1 MASVK
6 VTPKSLF
13 AFEPCVCDPR
23 DSSSSSYLAFVRE
36 NSYPPELGH
45 NATNHLSCQIGFNRR
60 RSTAPDGEIEIF
72 NAEKYFSGKMD
83 GNSSEPSCGPTPT
96 PTAKKDVRRR
106 PRSVSRPSSS
116 TSGTSCNSRS
126 TLLPDH
132 HRGKQGHLGVDGGR
146 READGKKFLGL
157 FPCSCARKHAI
168 NIDKEAQ
175 LAPVR
180 PQDEHLVCES
190 RLKRISP
197 GLRRHDPFPFPLPLN
212 LNPKFK
218 PEEKVVIGGVQNV
231 NFGANFT
238 PKGDLAI
245 AQKRSSFTALTAGEG
260 GRDED
265 VLSESSSDLFEIE
278 SISMSSHPFFTIEA
292 SESATATTGYEPSE
306 ASVEWSVVTA
316 SVANFSMSSDSV
328 EQGASSLRKTRRS
341 SGSGLLLGCVSE
353 KAVDVTTASG
363 GSGTRTSARGSVV
376 RRECVELEGAV
387 TPTARYRVE
396 SCGVDLSSGRAGR
409 VLPQSPF
416 GSSRSTQD

>member
-6 VTPKSLF
+6 VTPKTLF
-13 AFEPCVCDPR
+13 AFEPCSCNPR
-23 DSSSSSYLAFVRE
+23 DSSSSYLAFVRE
-36 NSYPPELGH
+36 NSFPPELGD
-45 NATNHLSCQIGFNRR
+45 NSTNQLSCQIGFNRR

-72 NAEKYFSGKMD
+72 DAEKYFSGVMD
-83 GNSSEPSCGPTPT
+83 GDASEPSCVPT
-96 PTAKKDVRRR
+96 PTATAKKKVRRQ
-106 PRSVSRPSSS
+106 PRSVSRPGSS

-126 TLLPDH
+126 TLLPDRN
-132 HRGKQGHLGVDGGR
+132 RGKQGHLVVDGGR
-146 READGKKFLGL
+146 RDAAGKKFLGV

-197 GLRRHDPFPFPLPLN
+197 GLRRYDPFPLPPIN
-212 LNPKFK
+212 LNSKFK

-231 NFGANFT
+231 NFGVNFT

-265 VLSESSSDLFEIE
+265 VLSEASSDLFEIE
-278 SISMSSHPFFTIEA
+278 SISMSSHPFFTIEG

-353 KAVDVTTASG
+353 KAVDVTAASG

>member
-1 MASVK
+1 MASIK

-13 AFEPCVCDPR
+13 AFEPFSCNPR

-36 NSYPPELGH
+36 SSFLPELGD
-45 NATNHLSCQIGFNRR
+45 NATNQLSCQIGFNRR

-72 NAEKYFSGKMD
+72 DAEKYFSGVMD
-83 GNSSEPSCGPTPT
+83 GSASEPSCVLT
-96 PTAKKDVRRR
+96 PTATAKKEARRR
-106 PRSVSRPSSS
+106 PRSVSRHGSS
-116 TSGTSCNSRS
+116 TSETSCNSRS
-126 TLLPDH
+126 TLLPDRS
-132 HRGKQGHLGVDGGR
+132 RGKQGHIGVDGGR
-146 READGKKFLGL
+146 RDADGKKFLGV
-157 FPCSCARKHAI
+157 FPCFCARKYAI

-175 LAPVR
+175 LAPGR

-197 GLRRHDPFPFPLPLN
+197 GLRRQDPFPLPPN
-212 LNPKFK
+212 LNSKFK

-231 NFGANFT
+231 KFGANFT

-245 AQKRSSFTALTAGEG
+245 AQKKSSFTALTAGEG

-265 VLSESSSDLFEIE
+265 VLSEASSDLFEIE
-278 SISMSSHPFFTIEA
+278 SISMSSHPFFTIEG

-316 SVANFSMSSDSV
+316 SVANFSMSSDSR
-328 EQGASSLRKTRRS
+328 EQGANTLRKTRRS

-363 GSGTRTSARGSVV
+363 GSGTRTSARGSSA

-396 SCGVDLSSGRAGR
+396 SCGVDLGSGRAGR